1 MMNMA
6 RKKQQKLDEIKTL
19 PNTFTSM
26 QDKVGN
32 LIRDYFGNNKKY
44 TLELGC
50 GNGDYIHALSVK
62 YPDKNFIGVD
72 RKGNRIWTG
81 SKKSINDNSK
91 NTLFL
96 ISSVERIGSIFEEN
110 SIEEI
115 WITFPDP
122 YPRRS
127 SMHKRL
133 VHPRFLEVY
142 KKILIPGGK
151 INLKT
156 DDETLHNYAVQI
168 VEENKFPLHKAT
180 DNLYNGTELSFEES
194 IQTKYEKNH
203 LKEGKTIKYICFSL
217 I

>member
-1 MMNMA
+1 MA

-19 PNTFTSM
+19 PNVFTSADENVFGSIKKFFNN
-26 QDKVGN
+26 DKK
-32 LIRDYFGNNKKY
+32 F

-50 GNGDYIHALSVK
+50 GNGDYTINLADN
-62 YPDKNFIGVD
+62 YPDRNFLGVD

-81 SKKSINDNSK
+81 SKNSLQAEHK
-91 NTLFL
+91 NAAFL
-96 ISSVERIGSIFEEN
+96 VTAIEAIDRIFPEN
-110 SIEEI
+110 SVEEI

-133 VHPRFLEVY
+133 VHPRFLELY
-142 KKILIPGGK
+142 EKIIVPGAK

-156 DDETLHNYAVQI
+156 DDDTLYNYAVWL
-168 VEENKFPLHKAT
+168 VEEKKYKLHKAT
-180 DNLYNGTELSFEES
+180 GNLYGGTELNFEES

-203 LKEGKTIKYICFSL
+203 LKEGKTIKLISFSL
-217 I
+217 V

>member
-1 MMNMA
+1 MA
-6 RKKQQKLDEIKTL
+6 RKKQLKLDEVVTL
-19 PNTFTSM
+19 PNVFSA
-26 QDKVGN
+26 DDENVSEK
-32 LIRDYFGNNKKY
+32 IKEYFNNGRKF

-50 GNGDYIHALSVK
+50 GNGDYTTSLAGQ
-62 YPDKNFIGVD
+62 YPGKNFIGVD

-81 SKKSINDNSK
+81 SKNSIQADFK
-91 NTLFL
+91 NAAFL
-96 ISSVERIGSIFEEN
+96 ITAIERIDKIFDEN
-110 SIEEI
+110 SVEEI

-133 VHPRFLEVY
+133 VHPLFLALYE
-142 KKILIPGGK
+142 KIIAPGAK

-156 DDETLHNYAVQI
+156 DDDTLYEYAVQI
-168 VEENKFPLHKAT
+168 VAQNNYKLHKSTA
-180 DNLYNGTELSFEES
+180 NLYDGAELTYEES

-217 I
+217 T

>member
-1 MMNMA
+1 MA
-6 RKKQQKLDEIKTL
+6 RKKQQKLDEIKTMT
-19 PNTFTSM
+19 NVFSSA
-26 QDKVGN
+26 QENVIQ
-32 LIRDYFGNNKKY
+32 LIKDYFGGGKNY

-50 GNGDYIHALSVK
+50 GNGDYTCNLALK
-62 YPDKNFIGVD
+62 YPDRCFIGVD

-81 SKKSINDNSK
+81 SKNSTEANLK
-91 NTLFL
+91 NSAFL
-96 ISSVERIGSIFEEN
+96 ITAIERIDQIFEEN
-110 SIEEI
+110 SVEEI

-133 VHPRFLEVY
+133 VHPNFLELYRKV
-142 KKILIPGGK
+142 LIPGGK

-156 DDETLHNYAVQI
+156 DDDILYQYAGLVVSQNNYTLH
-168 VEENKFPLHKAT
+168 KST
-180 DNLYNGTELSFEES
+180 DNLYDGSPLEFEET

-217 I
+217 L

>member
-1 MMNMA
+1 MP
-6 RKKQQKLDEIKTL
+6 RKKQIKLDEVKTMPNVFISADDNVFESIKA
-19 PNTFTSM
+19 F
-26 QDKVGN
+26 
-32 LIRDYFGNNKKY
+32 FNNGKKF

-50 GNGDYIHALSVK
+50 GNGDYTVNLAEH
-62 YPDKNFIGVD
+62 YPDRNFIGVD

-81 SKKSINDNSK
+81 SKNSMQAEHK
-91 NTLFL
+91 NAAFL
-96 ISSVERIGSIFEEN
+96 ITAIERIDKIFPEN
-110 SIEEI
+110 SVEEI

-133 VHPRFLEVY
+133 VHPRFLDLY
-142 KKILIPGGK
+142 RKILAPGAK

-156 DDETLHNYAVQI
+156 DDDTLHYYSVQI
-168 VEENKFPLHKAT
+168 VEELNLKLHKAT
-180 DNLYNGTELSFEES
+180 DNLYDGTELTFEES

-203 LKEGKTIKYICFSL
+203 LKEGKTIKLTSFSL

>member
-1 MMNMA
+1 MA

-19 PNTFTSM
+19 PNTFSSM
-26 QDKVGN
+26 QENVGE
-32 LIRDYFGNNKKY
+32 LIKEYFGNDKKY

-50 GNGDYIHALSVK
+50 GNGDYIHSLSEK
-62 YPDKNFIGVD
+62 YPDRNFIGID

-81 SKKSINDNSK
+81 SKRSINTDSK

-96 ISSVERIGSIFEEN
+96 ISSVERLGTIFEEN
-110 SIEEI
+110 SVEEI

-133 VHPRFLEVY
+133 VHPRFLEIY
-142 KKILIPGGK
+142 KKILLPGAK
-151 INLKT
+151 VNLKT
-156 DDETLHNYAVQI
+156 DDDTLHDYAVQI
-168 VEENKFPLHKAT
+168 VEENKFILHKVT
-180 DNLYNGTELSFEES
+180 SNLYDGSELTFEES

-203 LKEGKTIKYICFSL
+203 LKEGKAIKYICFSL